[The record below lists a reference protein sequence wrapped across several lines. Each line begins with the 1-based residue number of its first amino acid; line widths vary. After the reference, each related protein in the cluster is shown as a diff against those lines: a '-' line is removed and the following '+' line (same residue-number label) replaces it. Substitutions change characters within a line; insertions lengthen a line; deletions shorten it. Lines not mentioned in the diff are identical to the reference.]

1 MPPAKRQAVLEVFA
15 HHRVPIIEDGFNEEL
30 RYSGAHVAPLLA
42 LAGKGNNVVYI
53 GSFSKILFPGLRL
66 GWVVADR
73 ELIAT
78 LESIKR
84 SMNIHTSF
92 LDQALLYEYLKDGAF
107 EKYLRRA
114 RKVYRQRHEA
124 AIRLLRL

>member
-1 MPPAKRQAVLEVFA
+1 MW
-15 HHRVPIIEDGFNEEL
+15 H
-30 RYSGAHVAPLLA
+30 PLLA

-124 AIRLLRL
+124 AIRLASALIPHRRIWGRADCISLLN